1 MKGNGTAW
9 RFSGRNNSIKSSLT
23 ILAGSLTSNQTY
35 QFMVRMGNRIN
46 ASLQATGYVLVR
58 VEDTQPHLVV
68 IA

>member
-9 RFSGRNNSIKSSLT
+9 RFSGRNNSIKSSLN

>member
-9 RFSGRNNSIKSSLT
+9 RYGGRANSIKSSVT
-23 ILAGSLTSNQTY
+23 ILAKSLESNQTY
-35 QFMVRMGNRIN
+35 QFMVRMTNRIN

-58 VEDTQPHLVV
+58 VEDTQPQLVV

>member
-9 RFSGRNNSIKSSLT
+9 RYDGRPNAIRSSVT
-23 ILAGSLTSNQTY
+23 ILAKSLESNRTY
-35 QFMVRMGNRIN
+35 QFMVRMTNRIN

-58 VEDTQPHLVV
+58 VEDTQPQLVV

>member
-9 RFSGRNNSIKSSLT
+9 RYSGRSDSRKSSLT
-23 ILAGSLTSNQTY
+23 ILAKSLESNRTY
-35 QFMVRMGNRIN
+35 QFMVRMQNRIN

-58 VEDTQPHLVV
+58 VEDTQSHLVV

>member
-9 RFSGRNNSIKSSLT
+9 RYDGRPNSIRSSVT
-23 ILAGSLTSNQTY
+23 ILAKSLESNRTY
-35 QFMVRMGNRIN
+35 QFMVRMTNRIN

-58 VEDTQPHLVV
+58 VEDTQPQLVV